1 MSGLSVRSRVRAC
14 ALILSAL
21 GMAFGIL
28 LPTAALANSGI
39 TINDGG
45 CSGGGFEFCYAPE
58 SATASSGSPV
68 TWTNASS
75 AGHTATSC
83 TPGVCAGAPS
93 NTGSD
98 TFAVNVDTTGSFTFH
113 SPGTYVYYC
122 SIHGYA
128 AMHGT
133 ITVSAASTPTPA
145 PTPTPTAATSAR
157 PAPTPTSSV
166 ASVTTPSAG
175 AAASFSVAAIL
186 LVVAVL
192 LAAGSAAVLIRRR
205 TR

>member
-1 MSGLSVRSRVRAC
+1 
-14 ALILSAL
+14 
-21 GMAFGIL
+21 
-28 LPTAALANSGI
+28 
-39 TINDGG
+39 
-45 CSGGGFEFCYAPE
+45 
-58 SATASSGSPV
+58 V

-145 PTPTPTAATSAR
+145 PTPTPTVRPTPTPTAAS
-157 PAPTPTSSV
+157 TPTSSV
-166 ASVTTPSAG
+166 AGVTAPSSG
-175 AAASFSVAAIL
+175 AAAGTPPTSPVRSPAPAHLGTAGAGGGFPAAA
-186 LVVAVL
+186 LV
-192 LAAGSAAVLIRRR
+192 
-205 TR
+205 